1 MGCEKCNI
9 SKNPTYKKCM
19 NCWKKND
26 SESMLQSV
34 LDGYNM
40 DTVEANAI
48 VDRII
53 SVDVARTGNNNH
65 LMYTYNYTFTA
76 GSTTNAWDNWDED
89 DWYITTTGYTR

>member
-26 SESMLQSV
+26 SIEDEFRV
-34 LDGYNM
+34 L
-40 DTVEANAI
+40 
-48 VDRII
+48 
-53 SVDVARTGNNNH
+53 SVDTAR
-65 LMYTYNYTFTA
+65 YTLPTINYNYRYTTTTV
-76 GSTTNAWDNWDED
+76 GTTSTWDDE